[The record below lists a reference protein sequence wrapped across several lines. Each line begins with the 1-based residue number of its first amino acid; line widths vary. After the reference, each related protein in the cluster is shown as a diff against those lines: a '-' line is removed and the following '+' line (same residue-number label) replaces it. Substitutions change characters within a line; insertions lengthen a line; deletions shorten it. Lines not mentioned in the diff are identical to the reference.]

1 MTSTTANK
9 TSKLILRDMTEEDW
23 FKGVQIA
30 KSFEKDY
37 PDRVGFNN
45 LVIYGYSFAVYR
57 TKTSI
62 VVRKV

>member
-1 MTSTTANK
+1 
-9 TSKLILRDMTEEDW
+9 MTEEDW